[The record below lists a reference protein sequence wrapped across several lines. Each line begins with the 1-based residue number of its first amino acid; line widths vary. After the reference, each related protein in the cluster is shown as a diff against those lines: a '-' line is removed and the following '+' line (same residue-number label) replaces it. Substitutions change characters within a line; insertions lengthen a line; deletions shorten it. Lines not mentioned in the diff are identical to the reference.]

1 MYQSE
6 KIQNKNTFLS
16 LIRARVYQFGIKT
29 TKTGSEKWESL
40 NTGGGGG
47 GVDWESQRK
56 SGGGGD
62 SASSGWSGLHGE
74 WVCVFTE
81 AMFSLLSPTAQRSAQ
96 ELPLVDK
103 QSMETCPASGGETML
118 LEGHNFQLDS
128 KVVFV
133 EKAQGKKGGAVE

>member
-1 MYQSE
+1 MVE
-6 KIQNKNTFLS
+6 EVIQPRLDDQ
-16 LIRARVYQFGIKT
+16 VCM
-29 TKTGSEKWESL
+29 GS
-40 NTGGGGG
+40 G
-47 GVDWESQRK
+47 
-56 SGGGGD
+56 
-62 SASSGWSGLHGE
+62 
-74 WVCVFTE
+74 CVFTE